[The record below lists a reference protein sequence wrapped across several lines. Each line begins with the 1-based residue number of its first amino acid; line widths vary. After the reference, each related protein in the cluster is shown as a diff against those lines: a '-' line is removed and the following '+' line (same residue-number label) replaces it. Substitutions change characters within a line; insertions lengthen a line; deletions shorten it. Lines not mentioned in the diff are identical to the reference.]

1 MYGGQHNVKLIVVL
15 LFFGFLFAKGI
26 EVLGRSDNSYKVP
39 VQGSDDRTVEQKWKD
54 AKEWSEGKND

>member
-1 MYGGQHNVKLIVVL
+1 MYGGQYKMKMIVVL

-39 VQGSDDRTVEQKWKD
+39 VQGKDNRTVKQKWND
-54 AKEWSEGKND
+54 AKEWAVNRNE

>member
-1 MYGGQHNVKLIVVL
+1 MKILVVL

-54 AKEWSEGKND
+54 AKEWAAGKND

>member
-1 MYGGQHNVKLIVVL
+1 MKILVVL

-39 VQGSDDRTVEQKWKD
+39 VQGNDDRTVEQKWKD
-54 AKEWSEGKND
+54 AKEWAVGKND